1 MYCTFNSP
9 PLLLKKAYK
18 IQRTS
23 ASRDF
28 RLKFFFCDIERNEFG
43 KEKGLKLPAGIS
55 HIRTYVFLGPK
66 KNTKKKE
73 QDKYLIFSVQYAYFF
88 NFQSSESAHPD
99 GLIN

>member
-66 KNTKKKE
+66 KTQRKKSKINILYFLYNTP
-73 QDKYLIFSVQYAYFF
+73 IFSIF
-88 NFQSSESAHPD
+88 NRLKARI
-99 GLIN
+99 GMV